1 MIRFILRAMKGSGV
15 FIKAT
20 KHSDLSVL
28 EKLKDFQSWDL
39 QSTSSNITEYRKQQ

>member
-1 MIRFILRAMKGSGV
+1 MIRLILRAMKGSVV
-15 FIKAT
+15 FIKAI

-39 QSTSSNITEYRKQQ
+39 R